1 MSDVYVGI
9 DVSKARLDVA
19 VRPSGE
25 VRSYDNDEPGFAELA
40 TWLVPQSPRL
50 VVVEA
55 TGGYQAPLVGALT
68 VAGVAV
74 AMVNP
79 RQVRDFARASGL
91 LAKTDRL
98 DAEVIALFGEAMKPE
113 PRPLPDQETTAL
125 AALVSRRKQLVEMIT
140 AEKNRLAACTVPLV
154 RADIEEHIKFLKRRL
169 KDSDDELYSSIKKS
183 PLWRVKEQILRSAP
197 GIGRVTTCALIAQV
211 PELGQLGSRQISA
224 LVGVA
229 PFNRDSGTLRGKRT
243 IWGGRAAVR
252 QVLYMATLAAIRTSP
267 SIKAFHDRLKAAGK
281 PAKVAHVACMRKLLV
296 RINAMVRDGVDVALR
311 GQAELDDSSL
321 VAVPLIGIDAG
332 AFWSQMQGGVDV
344 FKDVGNG
351 VIKSIVFGLTV
362 TFVVT
367 DTAKTVPVSYT
378 GMLPDL
384 FSEGK
389 GVVAQGKLRADGV
402 FVADQVLAKHDENYM
417 PPEAA
422 EALEKAKHGQM
433 PSLGKQMQGTP
444 K

>member
-40 TWLVPQSPRL
+40 AWLVPQSPRL

-140 AEKNRLAACTVPLV
+140 AEKNRLAACSVPLV

-169 KDSDDELYSSIKKS
+169 KDSDDELYGSIKKS

-211 PELGQLGSRQISA
+211 PELGRLGSRQISA

-229 PFNRDSGTLRGKRT
+229 PFNRDSGTLRGRRT

-296 RINAMVRDGVDVALR
+296 RINAMVRDGASWSEAVA
-311 GQAELDDSSL
+311 A
-321 VAVPLIGIDAG
+321 
-332 AFWSQMQGGVDV
+332 
-344 FKDVGNG
+344 
-351 VIKSIVFGLTV
+351 
-362 TFVVT
+362 
-367 DTAKTVPVSYT
+367 
-378 GMLPDL
+378 
-384 FSEGK
+384 
-389 GVVAQGKLRADGV
+389 
-402 FVADQVLAKHDENYM
+402 
-417 PPEAA
+417 
-422 EALEKAKHGQM
+422 
-433 PSLGKQMQGTP
+433 
-444 K
+444 